1 MAIKQDNTYFT
12 PVKKRT
18 SIGNSSR
25 SKPKNK
31 SKRLNFK
38 KYNRQGKWVV
48 AQNGGSMTTE
58 EKNNSNYQIQLLNEI
73 NKKVSSQRN
82 EAHNRI
88 AQLEIIIESNK
99 REIQVLKAEL
109 EGNKLFKENNKK
121 DK

>member
-1 MAIKQDNTYFT
+1 MAIKQTNIYFT

-18 SIGNSSR
+18 SIGHSSR
-25 SKPKNK
+25 SRPKNK

-48 AQNGGSMTTE
+48 ARNGERMTKETT
-58 EKNNSNYQIQLLNEI
+58 NDSSYQIQLLNEI

-99 REIQVLKAEL
+99 REIQALKAEL